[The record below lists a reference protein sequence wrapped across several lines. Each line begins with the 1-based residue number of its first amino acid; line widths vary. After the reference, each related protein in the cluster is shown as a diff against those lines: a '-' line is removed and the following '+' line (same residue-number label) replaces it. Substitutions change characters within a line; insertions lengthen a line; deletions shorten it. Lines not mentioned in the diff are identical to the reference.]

1 MTFFDNKK
9 RLSYTFFSGS
19 PGKMRVQVH
28 PTISTEHLS
37 IEDTTNFSNEVYNI
51 ILNTLE
57 TDLKA

>member
-28 PTISTEHLS
+28 PVISTEHLS
-37 IEDTTNFSNEVYNI
+37 IEDTTDFSNEVYNI